1 MPFLKRTSVSD
12 ISGSDL
18 AGLVSD
24 FIEVTPSDVTTLDY
38 ILSQTSAKNV
48 AGLLHDSE
56 MIKFVIKKVAKAK
69 LQPLLLMK
77 LLFHQP
83 FLLSVVIAERSTST
97 AWETSSLRRTLSNA
111 YHYQ

>member
-1 MPFLKRTSVSD
+1 MPFLKRTSVSE

-69 LQPLLLMK
+69 LQP
-77 LLFHQP
+77 QP
-83 FLLSVVIAERSTST
+83 ADETAVPPAFLTVCRHCGKINEYSVGDQLTS
-97 AWETSSLRRTLSNA
+97 
-111 YHYQ
+111 